1 MFKNLDFNTD
11 IRANF
16 EMELRDGT
24 SRWNFEME
32 LRDGTSR
39 WNFET
44 ETARPTLKNR
54 GWGTLRVFLVCARKK
69 RESRLDAFAE
79 GY

>member
-39 WNFET
+39 RKLQDPPSKIEGGAPSEFFWF
-44 ETARPTLKNR
+44 ARE
-54 GWGTLRVFLVCARKK
+54 K
-69 RESRLDAFAE
+69 RESR
-79 GY
+79 G